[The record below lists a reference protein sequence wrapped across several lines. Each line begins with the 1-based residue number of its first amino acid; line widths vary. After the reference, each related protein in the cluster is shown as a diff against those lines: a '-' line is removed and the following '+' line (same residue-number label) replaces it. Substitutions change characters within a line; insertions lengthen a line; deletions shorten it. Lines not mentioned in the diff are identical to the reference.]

1 MSLLGRELYM
11 CLSRGTRGEVTGR
24 AEMVSFSFLDAAS
37 PLREMSVCVYGS
49 GLCLSTEDNLD
60 NSECPFARTISS
72 KHPKD
77 GRFSQRHHC
86 KLGGI
91 KHSRDLSRTLSPVPV
106 ALPEWERQDCHTVF
120 TMLHCPQ

>member
-106 ALPEWERQDCHTVF
+106 ALPAWERQDCHTVF